1 MEQLCLGGVTP
12 TFIDVP
18 SIFANPKKTAFM
30 ILNLKQDLISD
41 PLSIKIGKD
50 NITAESSAKLLGIT
64 LDANQKWKSQ
74 IQGAG
79 GVISNL
85 NLRLYLLRRLAW
97 SISNDRLRRIADSLY
112 TSKIR
117 YGVQLYGKVRLTVTE
132 PTDSLIEGLQITQN
146 KFARFI
152 HGSSLLDRSNT
163 STIYKETQLF
173 SVNQIMAKIKLLEV
187 WKSINII
194 DYPIQWKRR
203 AEVLKQE
210 GLKASNKPDLV
221 ISGRSSIQDSTFIND
236 AARVWNNAPGA
247 VKACKTLYAVKKQIK
262 IYTRTLPI

>member
-1 MEQLCLGGVTP
+1 
-12 TFIDVP
+12 
-18 SIFANPKKTAFM
+18 
-30 ILNLKQDLISD
+30 
-41 PLSIKIGKD
+41 
-50 NITAESSAKLLGIT
+50 
-64 LDANQKWKSQ
+64 
-74 IQGAG
+74 
-79 GVISNL
+79 
-85 NLRLYLLRRLAW
+85 
-97 SISNDRLRRIADSLY
+97 
-112 TSKIR
+112 
-117 YGVQLYGKVRLTVTE
+117 
-132 PTDSLIEGLQITQN
+132 
-146 KFARFI
+146 
-152 HGSSLLDRSNT
+152 
-163 STIYKETQLF
+163 
-173 SVNQIMAKIKLLEV
+173 MAKIKLLEV